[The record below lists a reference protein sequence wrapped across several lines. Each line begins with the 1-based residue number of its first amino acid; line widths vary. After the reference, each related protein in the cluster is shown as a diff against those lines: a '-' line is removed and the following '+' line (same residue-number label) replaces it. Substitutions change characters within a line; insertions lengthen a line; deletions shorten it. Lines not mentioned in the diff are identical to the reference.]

1 METSRKKEL
10 EKAAAKVRG
19 LTIKMIGNVGVG
31 HVGGCMS
38 IVEVVT
44 VLYFDSMHIDPANPR
59 MPGRDRLVLSKG
71 HAGPAIYSALAL
83 KGYFP
88 LSELETLNKP
98 LTRLPSHCDM
108 NRTTGIDMTAGSL
121 GQGLSCA
128 VGMAMAAKMDHGQ
141 EYIYAII
148 GDGESQEGQIWEASM
163 TAAQYRLDHLV
174 VFLDHNKLQI
184 DGTVEEVMSLID
196 PVAKWEAFGFK
207 VFEVDGHDVAKISE
221 AIEAA
226 KAYKGKP
233 LMIVLHTVK
242 GKGISFVEQAGVD
255 NHSMKVSK
263 EQVAIAL
270 EELGWDELWNH

>member
-10 EKAAAKVRG
+10 EQTAAKIRG
-19 LTIKMIGNVGVG
+19 LTIKTIGNAGVG

-44 VLYFDSMHIDPANPR
+44 VLYFDSMHIDPAKPR

-71 HAGPAIYSALAL
+71 HAGPAVYSALAL

-128 VGMAMAAKMDHGQ
+128 VGMAMASKMDHGQ

-163 TAAQYRLDHLV
+163 TAAQYRLDNLM

-221 AIEAA
+221 TIKAA

-255 NHSMKVSK
+255 NHSMKVSA

-270 EELGWDELWNH
+270 EELGWNELWNH

>member
-10 EKAAAKVRG
+10 EQTAAKIRG

-44 VLYFDSMHIDPANPR
+44 VLYFDSMHIDPAKPR

-71 HAGPAIYSALAL
+71 HAGPAVYSALAL

-128 VGMAMAAKMDHGQ
+128 VGMAMASKMDHGQ

-163 TAAQYRLDHLV
+163 TAAQYRLDNLM

-184 DGTVEEVMSLID
+184 DGTVEEVMSLIN

-221 AIEAA
+221 AIKAA

-270 EELGWDELWNH
+270 EELGWDDLWNH